1 MSSSWTEQHIP
12 DQHGRVAIVTGANT
26 GLGFETA
33 RMLAE
38 RGAAVVL
45 AVRDVDEG
53 GAGRRSHRRRRHRPA
68 PRPDLTGLDPV
79 RGGRPARHTTRA
91 SIC

>member
-1 MSSSWTEQHIP
+1 MPASAPE
-12 DQHGRVAIVTGANT
+12 QHGRVAVVTGANT

-45 AVRDVDEG
+45 AVRDV
-53 GAGRRSHRRRRHRPA
+53 
-68 PRPDLTGLDPV
+68 
-79 RGGRPARHTTRA
+79 
-91 SIC
+91 